1 MGRKT
6 WCMCAGKFTIDQTDT
21 FQSEMSS
28 KETTRPSIKIPL
40 ILGSVFFVFI
50 LSMWFLQTPSKEE
63 LYGDTG
69 KVWDFLSA
77 PLKGWSP
84 YYMLGLSSLLY
95 NAYGAPYVL
104 SEFANTILSPF
115 LSCFLIEK
123 LLILSFLPLSALAMW
138 FFVRKLGCDKPLSAW
153 ISLFY
158 IILPS
163 FHVAVGIYEHWP
175 IGLCYVFTP
184 VFLRGILAIAEN
196 SPPRNRSLRTLRCG
210 ACAELHKNRRCDVA
224 DAVDLG
230 DRVDEA
236 KPRPDQA
243 GPLGIR
249 LEHGC
254 HLCDGG
260 PSLVACLA

>member
-1 MGRKT
+1 
-6 WCMCAGKFTIDQTDT
+6 
-21 FQSEMSS
+21 
-28 KETTRPSIKIPL
+28 
-40 ILGSVFFVFI
+40 
-50 LSMWFLQTPSKEE
+50 
-63 LYGDTG
+63 
-69 KVWDFLSA
+69 
-77 PLKGWSP
+77 
-84 YYMLGLSSLLY
+84 MLGLSSLLY

-210 ACAELHKNRRCDVA
+210 ACAELHKIAVVMSPMLLIWAIESMRQNPARIRQALLGYAWSMAVTFVTAVLVLLPASREFGMAAGFLNDPV
-224 DAVDLG
+224 DAWKHHYSMKTPLLWFDLWG
-230 DRVDEA
+230 RLPKAVMEISSV
-236 KPRPDQA
+236 
-243 GPLGIR
+243 IR
-249 LEHGC
+249 KCSISG
-254 HLCDGG
+254 
-260 PSLVACLA
+260 